1 MNTPPRPV
9 GPAYR
14 NAPTWSPRIFGG
26 GPPAAPAPVSLATAF
41 AAALRVHRTRPQPL
55 EPAYCLYWMTTAH
68 FNSRVIDGAS
78 HFVVG
83 RHTACDGVLEGDE
96 SIALRH
102 LLVRSAVLDDGC
114 PRLSILDLETERG
127 FVLPDGTIQRS
138 VSVTGPLAFR
148 VGAYA
153 LVALP
158 SEGNLPEE
166 MPTAVP
172 VRPDAPAPDK
182 SQRPLS
188 RVTLLP
194 RALMLADRPT
204 MAIVTAEHRHEI
216 AHDYE
221 LALEAASGRVSVFLS
236 AGDLARGVL
245 VGRATKCLD
254 AGLRTVLNLGISRV
268 HLLLLRDGSE
278 CRAYDIASTQGT
290 LEAGRLV
297 RQVRLDDE
305 GTRLELGTSTG
316 IRLTWRA
323 VGTGR
328 SEGRKDE

>member
-1 MNTPPRPV
+1 M
-9 GPAYR
+9 
-14 NAPTWSPRIFGG
+14 
-26 GPPAAPAPVSLATAF
+26 SLATAY
-41 AAALRVHRTRPQPL
+41 AAALRVHRERPRIL
-55 EPAYCLYWMTTAH
+55 EPAYCLYWMTTSH
-68 FNSRVIDGAS
+68 FNSRVIQGAS

-127 FVLPDGTIQRS
+127 FVLPDGTVQRS

-158 SEGNLPEE
+158 SEGHLPEE

-172 VRPDAPAPDK
+172 VRPDAPVPAAA
-182 SQRPLS
+182 QRPLS

-194 RALMLADRPT
+194 RAVMLADRPT
-204 MAIVTAEHRHEI
+204 MAVLMPEYRREI
-216 AHDYE
+216 GPHYE
-221 LALEAASGRVSVFLS
+221 LALEAQGGRVSVFLS
-236 AGDLARGVL
+236 AADMERGVL

-254 AGLRTVLNLGISRV
+254 AGLRAILNLGISRV
-268 HLLLLRDGSE
+268 HVLLLRDGSE

-290 LEAGRLV
+290 LEAGRRI

-316 IRLTWRA
+316 IRLTWRS